1 MNDQISEDDTYKEL
15 YIELKSICL
24 RIYYARISGD
34 FDSFKGSLV
43 ALDNY
48 FREPNMN

>member
-15 YIELKSICL
+15 YIELRSICL
-24 RIYYARISGD
+24 SIYYARITGD
-34 FDSFKGSLV
+34 FDSLKNSLV